1 MCIRDRPESL
11 PILAKETRALIQKA
25 LDDIHLEADMRDA
38 GSSIRLEATTS
49 ALEELLT
56 QLDASGFVDG
66 EVRGSLWDFKRDG
79 ILPYERDNFSTAQR
93 EPVDEAVVEAMN
105 SELIDK
111 EIAVVTEESDIGE
124 EWEEMTTP
132 VEEEVAEPRPAP
144 RHNYEDMRSSLEE
157 ELARLD
163 ARWEKRVEPADVIM
177 GDDSSLSELEDSLD
191 GIDL

>member
-1 MCIRDRPESL
+1 
-11 PILAKETRALIQKA
+11 
-25 LDDIHLEADMRDA
+25 
-38 GSSIRLEATTS
+38 
-49 ALEELLT
+49 
-56 QLDASGFVDG
+56 
-66 EVRGSLWDFKRDG
+66 
-79 ILPYERDNFSTAQR
+79 
-93 EPVDEAVVEAMN
+93 MN
-105 SELIDK
+105 SELIDQ

-132 VEEEVAEPRPAP
+132 VEEEVAEPRPAS